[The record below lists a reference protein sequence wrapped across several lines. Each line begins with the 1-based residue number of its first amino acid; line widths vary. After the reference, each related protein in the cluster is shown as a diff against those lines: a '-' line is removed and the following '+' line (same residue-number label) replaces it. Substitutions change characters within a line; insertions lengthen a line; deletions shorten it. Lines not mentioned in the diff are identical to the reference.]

1 MEELIAF
8 ACNAKR
14 FTIAIFS
21 FLILSAVFG
30 RTTKSFLAN
39 VVRSVTLE
47 ACDEDLTHFLDTPK
61 NICVKVVPEI
71 VIRDVCGTWQGLFTV
86 TSIRSFQKKQ
96 KEQPEFRKKL
106 GG

>member
-30 RTTKSFLAN
+30 RTTKVF
-39 VVRSVTLE
+39 
-47 ACDEDLTHFLDTPK
+47 
-61 NICVKVVPEI
+61 
-71 VIRDVCGTWQGLFTV
+71 
-86 TSIRSFQKKQ
+86 
-96 KEQPEFRKKL
+96 
-106 GG
+106 

>member
-1 MEELIAF
+1 MQRKTLYNCYF
-8 ACNAKR
+8 FFPYSQRC
-14 FTIAIFS
+14 FWTDYQ
-21 FLILSAVFG
+21 
-30 RTTKSFLAN
+30 SFLAN

-86 TSIRSFQKKQ
+86 TNIRSFQKKQ